1 MPVTNLFTAPT
12 GLDMIA
18 VDLFV
23 ETDSGIVTNTRNN
36 AVVRHNETNR
46 FYVIPNQ
53 SVVTPGAAPG
63 VYWGNFSQDFGVNRT
78 LYNTYCVP
86 QMRLAARPLE
96 GSGGY
101 AFDVTI
107 TSVTTWSA
115 IGESNPENTIGP
127 QYYSDSSMGGYSA
140 HVGCFVVTS
149 ISQEVLALSR
159 QSLASG
165 GDGSVPLLAQISYV
179 VSPGFGSLY
188 TSSYSSYLPRFY
200 QIVTTILSRPFSLT
214 YQAPLHRDLSY

>member
-12 GLDMIA
+12 GLDVIA

-53 SVVTPGAAPG
+53 SVVTPGQSGPSQ
-63 VYWGNFSQDFGVNRT
+63 YWGNFSQNVSSVF
-78 LYNTYCVP
+78 NTYAVP
-86 QMRLAARPLE
+86 RMRLAARPLQ
-96 GSGGY
+96 GSGDY

-107 TSVTTWSA
+107 TSVSNWSA
-115 IGESNPENTIGP
+115 IVESNPENTIGP
-127 QYYSDSSMGGYSA
+127 QSYVSFHMGSYSA

-159 QSLASG
+159 HSLASG

-188 TSSYSSYLPRFY
+188 TSTYASYLPRFY
-200 QIVTTILSRPFSLT
+200 QTVTTILSRPFSLT